1 MTLNLLCC
9 VISQQ
14 LEVDAN
20 KWLSISCCLL
30 KWVVCEGRGVY
41 FPGWKRRWSLGLL
54 WEKKE
59 VALNLSEGGF
69 LILHLD
75 FSIGV
80 GLLEQVMGL

>member
-1 MTLNLLCC
+1 M
-9 VISQQ
+9 ISQQ
-14 LEVDAN
+14 LEVDAS

-41 FPGWKRRWSLGLL
+41 FPGWKRQGSLGLL

-59 VALNLSEGGF
+59 VTLSLNEGGF
-69 LILHLD
+69 LNLHLD
-75 FSIGV
+75 LSTGG